1 MPERLFILEII
12 SQIEAAIE
20 KVVVRFATVKTVD
33 DFTHSPSGMEKLDAV
48 CMQIIVIGELLKK
61 LDKVTHG
68 ALLQKYSQVE
78 WKKAMAMRDIIT
90 HHYTSSVDAEVVY
103 NTCKNKIPSLQEGIR
118 QLKKAFLTA

>member
-1 MPERLFILEII
+1 MPEQLFILEII

-20 KVVVRFATVKTVD
+20 KIVVRFATVKTVD
-33 DFTHSPSGMEKLDAV
+33 DFTHNPSGMEKLDAI

-61 LDKVTHG
+61 LDKITHG
-68 ALLQKYSQVE
+68 VLLQKYPQVE

-90 HHYTSSVDAEVVY
+90 HHYTSVDAEVVY

-118 QLKKAFLTA
+118 ELKKAFP